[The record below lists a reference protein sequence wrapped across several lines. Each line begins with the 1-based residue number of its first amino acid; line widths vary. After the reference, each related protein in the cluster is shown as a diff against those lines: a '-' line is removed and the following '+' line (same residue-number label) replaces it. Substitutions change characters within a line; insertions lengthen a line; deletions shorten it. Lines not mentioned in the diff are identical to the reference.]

1 MKRLFCFVTAIIVM
15 LCFPKAAFAQAEE
28 NEELNSIMEGI
39 NSQLEDYIDD
49 DVAESIEENEISL
62 EDPES
67 ISEFS
72 VSKLLDIILSKI
84 YELSGKPFLIIG
96 KITAVALM
104 CVLLKSFVPDNNSV
118 SKAFSI
124 VSVIC
129 AVTMVLE
136 SVTQCVEAV
145 ISSLKGINAFMI
157 SYIPVYASVIATSGS
172 PTSAGSYYVTLF
184 SLCEIITLIANKVF
198 LPMMSIVLAI
208 SIIEAINPSLSFCR
222 VALSLKKLINWL
234 LGAIMTI
241 FVGVLSIQSI
251 IGVSGDS
258 VGIKAARFAV
268 STFVPVVGGAVS
280 DAYSTV
286 RGSMGII
293 RSGVGGFGIIVVLF
307 IVLQPIILSA
317 LLRLVTTICAI
328 ICEILDEKELGLLMR
343 NTSAVI
349 SMCLS
354 TIVCVSL
361 VFIVS
366 TAVLMLAGLNLN

>member
-1 MKRLFCFVTAIIVM
+1 M

-28 NEELNSIMEGI
+28 NEELNSIMDGI

-62 EDPES
+62 EDPGS

-104 CVLLKSFVPDNNSV
+104 CVLLKSFVPDNSSV
-118 SKAFSI
+118 SKTFSI